1 MSGNLTTAIQIQ
13 FTKACKEGNISDVRR
28 LLTSGVNTEV
38 PDEVICYV
46 LKFIP
51 MYNLLSVK

>member
-28 LLTSGVNTEV
+28 LPTSRVSTEV
-38 PDEVICYV
+38 PDEVIFYV
-46 LKFIP
+46 LKFTIL
-51 MYNLLSVK
+51 YS

>member
-1 MSGNLTTAIQIQ
+1 MSGNLAAIQIQ

-28 LLTSGVNTEV
+28 LLTSGVSTEV

-46 LKFIP
+46 LKFILKFV
-51 MYNLLSVK
+51 YNLL

>member
-1 MSGNLTTAIQIQ
+1 MSGNLTGIQIQ

-28 LLTSGVNTEV
+28 LLTSGVSTEV

-46 LKFIP
+46 LKFILKFV
-51 MYNLLSVK
+51 YNLL